1 MGEELEKWQE
11 IAGNLMEIVDL
22 LSEEYSDYSDV
33 DPWLM

>member
-22 LSEEYSDYSDV
+22 MSEEYSDNLES
-33 DPWLM
+33 